1 MSELKLLVK
10 YPTRGRPKKFFAV
23 LSRYYSLL
31 KGENFEF
38 VVSCDTDDETMNN
51 PEVRDRL
58 AGFPKLRVS
67 FSDNQ
72 NKIQACNADLDGAD
86 FDVLLLASDDMI
98 PLVRGYDLIIKE
110 KMAAHFPDLDG
121 VLWFF
126 DGVRKELDTLSILGK
141 KYYERFGYIYY
152 PGYQTWYCD
161 NEFTAVAQ
169 ALDKLAKFDQVI
181 IYHQHPGAAPE
192 GPKVVN
198 ERFDETFWRN
208 NQREQVSADENV
220 YKERQGNGF
229 RDGLGRVSGAP

>member
-10 YPTRGRPKKFFAV
+10 YPTRGRPEKFFAV
-23 LSRYYSLL
+23 LSRYYSFLR
-31 KGENFEF
+31 GENFEF
-38 VVSCDTDDETMNN
+38 VISCDTDDATMNN
-51 PEVRDRL
+51 PEVRARL
-58 AGFPKLRVS
+58 ASFPKLRVS

-72 NKIQACNADLDGAD
+72 NKIQACNADLEGAD

-98 PLVRGYDLIIKE
+98 PLVPGYDLIIKE
-110 KMAAHFPDLDG
+110 NMEARFPDLDG

-126 DGVRKELDTLSILGK
+126 DGVRRELDTLSILGK
-141 KYYERFGYIYY
+141 KYYDRFGYIYY

-169 ALDKLAKFDQVI
+169 ALGKLAKFDQVI
-181 IYHQHPGAAPE
+181 ILHQHPGAPPD

-208 NQREQVSADENV
+208 NQREQVGADETI
-220 YKERQGNGF
+220 YKEREGNGF
-229 RDGLGRVSGAP
+229 RDGLGRVSDAP